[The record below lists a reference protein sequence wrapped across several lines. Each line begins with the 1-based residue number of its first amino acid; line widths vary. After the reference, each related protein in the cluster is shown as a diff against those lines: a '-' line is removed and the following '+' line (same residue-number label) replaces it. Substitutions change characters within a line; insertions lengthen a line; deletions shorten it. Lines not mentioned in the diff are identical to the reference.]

1 MVTGSFQPH
10 LVVIQ
15 CICIVCTPRVEFS
28 MLGYGVQT
36 RFCVDFVFTM
46 TITVSIIRNLSAG
59 YRRGEEGKIPPGEW
73 GWLFRH

>member
-1 MVTGSFQPH
+1 
-10 LVVIQ
+10 
-15 CICIVCTPRVEFS
+15 